1 LGLLSWVSTVGDA
14 LNHRS
19 ALEGDGLGWNAST
32 IESGVQP
39 AALGLA
45 SECNC
50 DLTVEAIS
58 GGIEV
63 IDQMADEWRRFLE
76 GVENDSPYWRPEWI
90 SAALR
95 AFSPTIKLVVVTVRR
110 QGELCAILPLVE
122 ERGRFA
128 GLPARKLRAPMTTH
142 GVGVDILFADCGV
155 QPDKLVRAI
164 WQFFREKRGWDVLE
178 LPSVMQDAAIEQLTD
193 LARNEGLLAGGWCL
207 PVIAF
212 FSMEPG
218 LNPGKELEKY
228 PRHPKLRAKVRQ
240 REAKLAA
247 MGTVRLSR
255 VERAGATELQRFYA
269 MEAAG
274 WKGREKSAIV
284 SDARNRQF
292 FDEVVAE
299 AERLGYLC
307 LYTLEL
313 DGKPIAAHIGFTYRG
328 RYWAAKSTYDE
339 NYRDYAP
346 GHLIVKAILRDLVER
361 GISEY
366 VMGIREDWK
375 LEWTQDV
382 RRRSYQ
388 CIFGRGLWPRVLY
401 AARFP
406 LRRKA
411 SEIKVLG
418 RSIPAYARRILL
430 PA

>member
-1 LGLLSWVSTVGDA
+1 LGLLSWGSAVGDA
-14 LNHRS
+14 FSDRS
-19 ALEGDGLGWNAST
+19 AHEGNGLGLRAST
-32 IESGVQP
+32 IESGVLP
-39 AALGLA
+39 GLA
-45 SECNC
+45 GECNC
-50 DLTVEAIS
+50 DLTIEAIA
-58 GGIEV
+58 GGVEV
-63 IDQMADEWRRFLE
+63 IDQMASEWRRFLE

-95 AFSPTIKLVVVTVRR
+95 AFSPKVRLLVITVRQR
-110 QGELCAILPLVE
+110 GELCAILPLVE
-122 ERGRFA
+122 ERGKFA
-128 GLPARKLRAPMTTH
+128 GLPARKLRAPMTTP
-142 GVGVDILFADCGV
+142 GVGVDILLADCGV
-155 QPDKLVRAI
+155 EPNELVRAI
-164 WQFFREKRGWDVLE
+164 WQFLQGRREWDVLE
-178 LPSVMQDAAIEQLTD
+178 LPSVLQGAAIEQLSD
-193 LARNEGLLAGGWCL
+193 LARNEGHLAGGWSL

-212 FSMEPG
+212 FSIEPG
-218 LNPGKELEKY
+218 LKPGKELGKY

-247 MGTVRLSR
+247 LGTVRLAR
-255 VERAGATELQRFYA
+255 VEKAGAAELQRFYA

-274 WKGREKSAIV
+274 WKGRENSAIF
-284 SDARNRQF
+284 SDARYRQF
-292 FDEVVAE
+292 FDQVVAE

-313 DGKPIAAHIGFTYRG
+313 DGRPIAAHIGFTYRG

-339 NYRDYAP
+339 TYRDCAP
-346 GHLIVKAILRDLVER
+346 GHLIVKAILRDLAER

-388 CIFGRGLWPRVLY
+388 CIFGRGPWARVLY
-401 AARFP
+401 AARFL

-418 RSIPAYARRILL
+418 KSIPAYARRILQT
-430 PA
+430 A